1 MNLKIAIV
9 GAGNVASFFAKK
21 FAAAGFTIVSIHSKN
36 LAHAEILASE
46 VQAIASNTLSNMGS
60 DFDYLFFAVSDDALK
75 ACVAEVPASNNFCW
89 LHTSGSMSKEI
100 FAEKTNR
107 YGVFYPLQTFTKS
120 VALSQTI
127 FPVLIES
134 SSVEIQQALEK
145 LAAQIQLPFQYADS
159 DQRKNIHLAA
169 VFACNFS
176 NHLFQIASE
185 ILAEQHLPFE
195 LLLPLIQE
203 TVAKLNHLS
212 PSAAQTGP
220 AIRND
225 QAVISAH
232 IALLKEHPQWAMVY
246 QLLSTEI
253 QKPKP

>member
-9 GAGNVASFFAKK
+9 GSGNVASFFAKK

-36 LAHAEILASE
+36 LAHAESLASE
-46 VQAIASNTLSNMGS
+46 VQAIASNTLSTIGS
-60 DFDYLFFAVSDDALK
+60 DFDYLLFAVSDDALK

-89 LHTSGSMSKEI
+89 LHTSGTMSKEI

-120 VALSQTI
+120 VSLSQSI

-134 SSVEIQQALEK
+134 SSKEIQQALEK
-145 LAAQIQLPFQYADS
+145 LAAQIKLPFQYADS

-246 QLLSTEI
+246 QLLSAEI

>member
-36 LAHAEILASE
+36 LAHAQSLASE
-46 VQAIASNTLSNMGS
+46 VQAIASNTLSTISS
-60 DFDYLFFAVSDDALK
+60 DFDYLLFAVSDDALK
-75 ACVAEVPASNNFCW
+75 ASVTEVPASNNFCW
-89 LHTSGSMSKEI
+89 LHTSGATSKEI

-120 VALSQTI
+120 VALSQEV

-134 SSVEIQQALEK
+134 SSEEIQQALEK
-145 LAAQIQLPFQYADS
+145 LAVQIQLPFQYVDS
-159 DQRKNIHLAA
+159 EQRKNIHLAA

-176 NHLFQIASE
+176 NHLYQIASQL
-185 ILAEQHLPFE
+185 LAEQNLPFD

-212 PSAAQTGP
+212 PVTAQTGP

-225 QAVISAH
+225 QAVITAH
-232 IALLKEHPQWAMVY
+232 IAHLKDHPQWAQIY
-246 QLLSTEI
+246 QLLTSEI
-253 QKPKP
+253 QNHKP

>member
-1 MNLKIAIV
+1 
-9 GAGNVASFFAKK
+9 
-21 FAAAGFTIVSIHSKN
+21 
-36 LAHAEILASE
+36 
-46 VQAIASNTLSNMGS
+46 
-60 DFDYLFFAVSDDALK
+60 
-75 ACVAEVPASNNFCW
+75 
-89 LHTSGSMSKEI
+89 MSKEI

-120 VALSQTI
+120 VTLSQSI

-134 SSVEIQQALEK
+134 SSEEVQQALEK

-159 DQRKNIHLAA
+159 EQRKNIHLAA
-169 VFACNFS
+169 VFACNFT
-176 NHLFQIASE
+176 NHLYQIASE

-212 PSAAQTGP
+212 PAAAQTGP

-225 QAVISAH
+225 QAVISSH
-232 IALLKEHPQWAMVY
+232 IALLKEHPQWAQIY
-246 QLLSTEI
+246 QLLSAEI

>member
-36 LAHAEILASE
+36 LAHAESLASE
-46 VQAIASNTLSNMGS
+46 VQAIASNTLSTIGS

-89 LHTSGSMSKEI
+89 LHTSGAMSKEI

-134 SSVEIQQALEK
+134 SSEEIQQALEK

-176 NHLFQIASE
+176 NHLFQIASK

-246 QLLSTEI
+246 QLLSAEI

>member
-36 LAHAEILASE
+36 LAHAESLASE
-46 VQAIASNTLSNMGS
+46 VQAIASNTLSTIGS

-89 LHTSGSMSKEI
+89 LHTSGAMSKEI

-120 VALSQTI
+120 VALSQSV

-134 SSVEIQQALEK
+134 SSEEIQQALEK
-145 LAAQIQLPFQYADS
+145 LAAQMQLPFQYADS
-159 DQRKNIHLAA
+159 DQRQNIHLAA

-176 NHLFQIASE
+176 NHLFQIASK

-203 TVAKLNHLS
+203 TNAKLNHLS

-246 QLLSTEI
+246 QLLSAEI
-253 QKPKP
+253 QKSKQ

>member
-21 FAAAGFTIVSIHSKN
+21 FATAGFTIVSIHSKN
-36 LAHAEILASE
+36 LAHAQSLASE
-46 VQAIASNTLSNMGS
+46 VQAIASNTLSTISS
-60 DFDYLFFAVSDDALK
+60 DIDYLIFAVSDDALK
-75 ACVAEVPASNNFCW
+75 ASVAEVPASNNFCW
-89 LHTSGSMSKEI
+89 LHTSGATSKEI
-100 FAEKTNR
+100 FAAKTNQ

-120 VALSQTI
+120 VSLSQSV
-127 FPVLIES
+127 FSVLIES
-134 SSVEIQQALEK
+134 SSEEIQQALEK

-176 NHLFQIASE
+176 NHLFQIASQ
-185 ILAEQHLPFE
+185 ILAEQNLPFE

-212 PSAAQTGP
+212 PLDAQTGP

-232 IALLKEHPQWAMVY
+232 IALLKEHPQWAELY
-246 QLLSTEI
+246 QLLSAEI
-253 QKPKP
+253 QKPKQ

>member
-9 GAGNVASFFAKK
+9 GSGNVASFFAKK
-21 FAAAGFTIVSIHSKN
+21 FAAAGFTISIHSKN
-36 LAHAEILASE
+36 LAHAESLASE
-46 VQAIASNTLSNMGS
+46 VQAIASNTLSNIGT

-89 LHTSGSMSKEI
+89 LHTSGAMSKEI

-120 VALSQTI
+120 VALSQSV

-134 SSVEIQQALEK
+134 SSEEIHQALEK

-246 QLLSTEI
+246 QLLSAEI

>member
-9 GAGNVASFFAKK
+9 GSGNVASFFAKK
-21 FAAAGFTIVSIHSKN
+21 FAAAGFTIVSVHSKN
-36 LAHAEILASE
+36 LAHAESLASE
-46 VQAIASNTLSNMGS
+46 VQASASNSLSTIGS
-60 DFDYLFFAVSDDALK
+60 DFDYLLFAVSDDALK
-75 ACVAEVPASNNFCW
+75 ACIAEVPASNNFCW
-89 LHTSGSMSKEI
+89 LHTSGAMSKEI
-100 FAEKTNR
+100 FAEKTNQ

-134 SSVEIQQALEK
+134 SSEVIQQALEK
-145 LAAQIQLPFQYADS
+145 LAAQMQLPFQYADS

-176 NHLFQIASE
+176 NHLFQIASQ
-185 ILAEQHLPFE
+185 ILAEQQLPFE

-203 TVAKLNHLS
+203 TIAKLNHLS

-246 QLLSTEI
+246 QLLSAEI
-253 QKPKP
+253 QKPKQ

>member
-36 LAHAEILASE
+36 LAHAESLASE
-46 VQAIASNTLSNMGS
+46 VQAIASNTLSTIGS

-89 LHTSGSMSKEI
+89 LHTSGAMSKEI

-120 VALSQTI
+120 VALSQSV

-134 SSVEIQQALEK
+134 SSEEIQQALEK

-159 DQRKNIHLAA
+159 D
-169 VFACNFS
+169 
-176 NHLFQIASE
+176 
-185 ILAEQHLPFE
+185 
-195 LLLPLIQE
+195 
-203 TVAKLNHLS
+203 
-212 PSAAQTGP
+212 
-220 AIRND
+220 
-225 QAVISAH
+225 
-232 IALLKEHPQWAMVY
+232 
-246 QLLSTEI
+246 
-253 QKPKP
+253 

>member
-36 LAHAEILASE
+36 LRHAESLASE
-46 VQAIASNTLSNMGS
+46 VQAIASNTLSTIGF

-89 LHTSGSMSKEI
+89 LHTSGAMSKEI
-100 FAEKTNR
+100 FAEKTIR

-120 VALSQTI
+120 VALSQSV

-134 SSVEIQQALEK
+134 SSEEIQQALEK
-145 LAAQIQLPFQYADS
+145 LAAQMQLPFQYADS

-246 QLLSTEI
+246 QLLSAEI
-253 QKPKP
+253 QKSKQ

>member
-36 LAHAEILASE
+36 LAHAESLASE

-60 DFDYLFFAVSDDALK
+60 DFDYLLFAVSDDALK

-89 LHTSGSMSKEI
+89 LHTSGAMSKEI

-120 VALSQTI
+120 VTLSQSI

-134 SSVEIQQALEK
+134 SSEEVQQSLEK

-159 DQRKNIHLAA
+159 EQRKNIHLAA
-169 VFACNFS
+169 VFACNFT
-176 NHLFQIASE
+176 NHLYQIASE
-185 ILAEQHLPFE
+185 ILTEQHLPFE

-212 PSAAQTGP
+212 PAAAQTGP

-232 IALLKEHPQWAMVY
+232 MALIKTHPQWAQIY
-246 QLLSTEI
+246 QLLSAEI

>member
-36 LAHAEILASE
+36 LAHAESLASE
-46 VQAIASNTLSNMGS
+46 VQAIASNTLSTIGS

-89 LHTSGSMSKEI
+89 LHTSGAMSKEI

-120 VALSQTI
+120 VALSQSV

-134 SSVEIQQALEK
+134 SSEEIQQA
-145 LAAQIQLPFQYADS
+145 
-159 DQRKNIHLAA
+159 N
-169 VFACNFS
+169 
-176 NHLFQIASE
+176 
-185 ILAEQHLPFE
+185 
-195 LLLPLIQE
+195 
-203 TVAKLNHLS
+203 
-212 PSAAQTGP
+212 
-220 AIRND
+220 
-225 QAVISAH
+225 
-232 IALLKEHPQWAMVY
+232 
-246 QLLSTEI
+246 
-253 QKPKP
+253 KPKPKPTPRPDNSGSGTPAGCEERSRLLDLYDQVVDDGESWGFVVHGAYGFLRPIRFIDSVREEKYEFLQSKLLRIKSEIFRCNYEFSKDY

>member
-1 MNLKIAIV
+1 MNLKIVIV

-36 LAHAEILASE
+36 LAHAESLAKE
-46 VQAIASNTLSNMGS
+46 VQAIASNTLSTIGS
-60 DFDYLFFAVSDDALK
+60 DFDYLLFAVSDDALK
-75 ACVAEVPASNNFCW
+75 ACVAEVPASNSFCW
-89 LHTSGSMSKEI
+89 LHTSGAMSKEI

-120 VALSQTI
+120 VALSQSV
-127 FPVLIES
+127 FPILIES
-134 SSVEIQQALEK
+134 SSQEIQQALEK
-145 LAAQIQLPFQYADS
+145 LAAQMQLPFQYADS
-159 DQRKNIHLAA
+159 YQRKNIHLAA

-203 TVAKLNHLS
+203 TVSKLNHLS

-225 QAVISAH
+225 QAVISDQ
-232 IALLKEHPQWAMVY
+232 IVLLKEHPQWAMVY
-246 QLLSTEI
+246 QLLSAEI
-253 QKPKP
+253 QKPKQ

>member
-1 MNLKIAIV
+1 MSLKIAIV

-21 FAAAGFTIVSIHSKN
+21 FAAAGFNIVSIHSKN
-36 LAHAEILASE
+36 LSHAESLASE

-89 LHTSGSMSKEI
+89 LHTSGAMSKEV
-100 FAEKTNR
+100 FADKTNR

-120 VALSQTI
+120 VALSQSV

-134 SSVEIQQALEK
+134 SSEEIQQALEK
-145 LAAQIQLPFQYADS
+145 LAAQIQLPYQFADS
-159 DQRKNIHLAA
+159 EQRKNIHLAA

-185 ILAEQHLPFE
+185 ILAEQHLPFD

-203 TVAKLNHLS
+203 TVHKLNHLS
-212 PSAAQTGP
+212 PAAAQTGP
-220 AIRND
+220 AVRND

-232 IALLKEHPQWAMVY
+232 MALLKEHSQWAQIY

-253 QKPKP
+253 QKLKP

>member
-36 LAHAEILASE
+36 LAHAESLASE
-46 VQAIASNTLSNMGS
+46 VQAIASNTLSTIGS
-60 DFDYLFFAVSDDALK
+60 DFDYLLFAVSDDALK

-89 LHTSGSMSKEI
+89 LHTSGAMSKEI

-120 VALSQTI
+120 VALSQSV

-134 SSVEIQQALEK
+134 SSEEIQQALEK

-246 QLLSTEI
+246 QLLSAEI